1 MLAKLTGGGA
11 GAEIDHLTRVDPRI
25 ARKLTQLLVFA
36 LLAGCVYVPRVMWRR
51 AEENE
56 RHINQVRVGQT
67 LAEVR
72 AIMGKEPERREARAR
87 FDGKTVELWS
97 YVTDYA
103 RKLDTTIIF
112 VDGRVEELR
121 ATSWAD
127 KD

>member
-1 MLAKLTGGGA
+1 M
-11 GAEIDHLTRVDPRI
+11 
-25 ARKLTQLLVFA
+25 RKLTHWLALVLLT
-36 LLAGCVYVPRVMWRR
+36 GCVYVPRVMWRR

-56 RHINQVRVGQT
+56 RHINQIRVGQT
-67 LAEVR
+67 LQEVR
-72 AIMGKEPERREARAR
+72 AIMGKDPERREARAR

-121 ATSWAD
+121 ATPWED

>member
-1 MLAKLTGGGA
+1 MQTSGYENEHSA
-11 GAEIDHLTRVDPRI
+11 RVDPRF
-25 ARKLTQLLVFA
+25 ARKLTHLVALL
-36 LLAGCVYVPRVMWRR
+36 LLAGCVFVPRVMWRR

-67 LAEVR
+67 LQEVH
-72 AIMGKEPERREARAR
+72 AIMGKDPERREARAR
-87 FDGKTVELWS
+87 FDGKTVEMWS

-112 VDGRVEELR
+112 VDGHVQELR
-121 ATSWAD
+121 ATPWED

>member
-1 MLAKLTGGGA
+1 MASQATGC
-11 GAEIDHLTRVDPRI
+11 ESDHLTRVDPRS
-25 ARKLTQLLVFA
+25 ARKLTHLLA
-36 LLAGCVYVPRVMWRR
+36 LVVLAGCVFVPRVMWRR

-56 RHINQVRVGQT
+56 RHINQVRIGQT
-67 LAEVR
+67 LQEVR
-72 AIMGKEPERREARAR
+72 AVMGKDPERREARAR
-87 FDGKTVELWS
+87 FDGKTVEMWS

-121 ATSWAD
+121 ATPWED

>member
-1 MLAKLTGGGA
+1 M
-11 GAEIDHLTRVDPRI
+11 TRVDPSF
-25 ARKLTQLLVFA
+25 ARKLTH
-36 LLAGCVYVPRVMWRR
+36 LLAAVLLTGCVFVPRVMWRR

-67 LAEVR
+67 LQEVR

-87 FDGKTVELWS
+87 FDGKTVEMWT

-121 ATSWAD
+121 ATPWED

>member
-1 MLAKLTGGGA
+1 MASPATGYKS
-11 GAEIDHLTRVDPRI
+11 EHLTRVDPSFV
-25 ARKLTQLLVFA
+25 RKLTH
-36 LLAGCVYVPRVMWRR
+36 LLALVLLTGCVFVPRVMWRR

-67 LAEVR
+67 LQEVR
-72 AIMGKEPERREARAR
+72 AIMGKDPERREARAR
-87 FDGKTVELWS
+87 FDGKTVEMWS

-103 RKLDTTIIF
+103 RRLDTTIIF

-121 ATSWAD
+121 ATPWEE

>member
-1 MLAKLTGGGA
+1 MVTGYKS
-11 GAEIDHLTRVDPRI
+11 EHLTSFDPRF
-25 ARKLTQLLVFA
+25 ARKLTHWLALVLLT
-36 LLAGCVYVPRVMWRR
+36 GCVYVPRVMWRR

-56 RHINQVRVGQT
+56 RHINQIKVGQT

-72 AIMGKEPERREARAR
+72 AIMAKDPERREARAR
-87 FDGKTVELWS
+87 FDGKTVEMWS

-121 ATSWAD
+121 ATPWED

>member
-1 MLAKLTGGGA
+1 
-11 GAEIDHLTRVDPRI
+11 LTRVDPRF
-25 ARKLTQLLVFA
+25 ARKLTHLLILV
-36 LLAGCVYVPRVMWRR
+36 LLAGCVVVPRVMWRR

-56 RHINQVRVGQT
+56 HRINQIRVGQT
-67 LAEVR
+67 LEEVR

-87 FDGKTVELWS
+87 FDGKTVEMWS

-112 VDGRVEELR
+112 VDGRVQEIR
-121 ATSWAD
+121 ATPWED

>member
-1 MLAKLTGGGA
+1 MASQAGGC
-11 GAEIDHLTRVDPRI
+11 ESEHLTRVDPRF
-25 ARKLTQLLVFA
+25 ARKVTHWLALVLLT
-36 LLAGCVYVPRVMWRR
+36 GCVYVPRVMWRR

-56 RHINQVRVGQT
+56 RHINQIRVGQT

-72 AIMGKEPERREARAR
+72 TIMGKDPERREARAR
-87 FDGKTVELWS
+87 FDGKTVEMWN

-121 ATSWAD
+121 ATPWED

>member
-1 MLAKLTGGGA
+1 M
-11 GAEIDHLTRVDPRI
+11 TRVDPRI
-25 ARKLTQLLVFA
+25 ARTLTHLLA
-36 LLAGCVYVPRVMWRR
+36 LALFAGCVYVPRVMWNR

-56 RHINQVRVGQT
+56 RNIGRIKVGQT

-72 AIMGKEPERREARAR
+72 AIMGKDPERREARAR
-87 FDGKTVELWS
+87 FDGKVVEMWS

-112 VDGRVEELR
+112 VDGRVEEMR
-121 ATSWAD
+121 ATNWEE

>member
-1 MLAKLTGGGA
+1 MSIPATGYKS
-11 GAEIDHLTRVDPRI
+11 EHLTRVDPGF
-25 ARKLTQLLVFA
+25 ARKLTHLLVLT
-36 LLAGCVYVPRVMWRR
+36 LLTGCVFVPRVMWRR

-67 LAEVR
+67 VAEVR

-87 FDGKTVELWS
+87 FDGKTVEMWS

-103 RKLDTTIIF
+103 RRLDTTIIF

-121 ATSWAD
+121 ATPWED